1 MDYFGQYDKDRG
13 SRWIVTNKNNKKIK
27 MFQKMKFKDQYVPF
41 ENSVTKMIKVSKIED
56 QWCIKP
62 S

>member
-13 SRWIVTNKNNKKIK
+13 SQWIVTNKNNKKIK

-41 ENSVTKMIKVSKIED
+41 ENSVTKMIKISKIED